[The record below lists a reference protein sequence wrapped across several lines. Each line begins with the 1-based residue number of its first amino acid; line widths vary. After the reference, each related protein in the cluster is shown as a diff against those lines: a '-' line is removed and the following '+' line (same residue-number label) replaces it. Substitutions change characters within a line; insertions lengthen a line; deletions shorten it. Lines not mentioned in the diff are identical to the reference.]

1 MQGNK
6 KDPSRGYDV
15 EEDIVISEEYRC
27 EFWVVQGRI
36 LEEV

>member
-15 EEDIVISEEYRC
+15 EKEIVISEEYRC
-27 EFWVVQGRI
+27 EFWVVRGRI